1 MSPSVGYT
9 YRKAQ
14 RTNEFKGDPNYM
26 YFLLKKSVSVLGT
39 VLTCLSCTQEV
50 GTVLT
55 CLSCTQEVP
64 QLLMGRQSSVM
75 AEVIFSHSYAD
86 CGHSSFFKDVDNLP
100 GNTVSK
106 IIDRSRPVP
115 FDSPFAVIPKCRF
128 DAI

>member
-50 GTVLT
+50 
-55 CLSCTQEVP
+55 P
-64 QLLMGRQSSVM
+64 QLLMGRQSGVM

-86 CGHSSFFKDVDNLP
+86 CGHTSFFKDVDNLP